1 MASPLQVTEI
11 INKKTAA
18 TRPPSV
24 KPLAIHD
31 SSDYFPRFQT
41 AVDELGPGFIK
52 KVFMSFPSTL
62 LKKLKSVCTPEQL
75 NNVYIIPT
83 AGMKFLNISST
94 MDEMLDEL
102 LKISIVCTFMND
114 MDMFYINMCVNE
126 AIQEFKK
133 SCVFNFYTRPTEDTI
148 DALADHV
155 SDYAF
160 GGEKLSKARALDTWN
175 GTPLGY
181 SVNSYV
187 FAETTCDYNVQQ
199 TIVKMVIPEEDENN
213 SARFK
218 KCAMPIMQVS
228 VHGSN
233 SKIAEILTEDPEQG
247 STQFGVY
254 GLTFTMMMPKLMMKI
269 FELEGKDPKVFEKLL

>member
-1 MASPLQVTEI
+1 MFTVI
-11 INKKTAA
+11 GNNKTAA
-18 TRPPSV
+18 TRPPS

-31 SSDYFPRFQT
+31 SSDYFHRFQT

-52 KVFMSFPSTL
+52 KIFMSFPSTL
-62 LKKLKSVCTPEQL
+62 FKKLKSVCTPEQL

-102 LKISIVCTFMND
+102 LKISIVCMFMND
-114 MDMFYINMCVNE
+114 MDMFYVNMCVNE
-126 AIQEFKK
+126 AIQDFKK
-133 SCVFNFYTRPTEDTI
+133 SCVFNFYTHPTEDTI

-175 GTPLGY
+175 GVELGY

-187 FAETTCDYNVQQ
+187 FAETTFDYKCNQ

-213 SARFK
+213 SPHFLKR
-218 KCAMPIMQVS
+218 AMPIMQVS
-228 VHGSN
+228 VHDAN
-233 SKIAEILTEDPEQG
+233 SKIAEILREDFELG

-254 GLTFTMMMPKLMMKI
+254 GITFTMMMPKLMMKI

>member
-1 MASPLQVTEI
+1 MFTV
-11 INKKTAA
+11 NGVNNKTAA
-18 TRPPSV
+18 TRPASV

-31 SSDYFPRFQT
+31 GSHYFPGFQT

-62 LKKLKSVCTPEQL
+62 LNKLKIACTPQQL
-75 NNVYIIPT
+75 DNVYIIPT

-102 LKISIVCTFMND
+102 LKISIVCTD
-114 MDMFYINMCVNE
+114 MDTSYINMCVNE
-126 AIQEFKK
+126 AIQEFMKL
-133 SCVFNFYTRPTEDTI
+133 CVFKFYTRATKDTI

-160 GGEKLSKARALDTWN
+160 GGEKLRKARALDTWN
-175 GTPLGY
+175 GYPLGY

-187 FAETTCDYNVQQ
+187 FAETTCDYTVQQ
-199 TIVKMVIPEEDENN
+199 TIVNMVIPEEDENN

-228 VHGSN
+228 VHGST